1 MANKWIDAI
10 GTTLSS
16 YVIGLGTAGL
26 RLKNVAGG
34 LVARNK
40 ADTADMPITASLLNA
55 SGEAVRLNS
64 DAAGTGS
71 DRTYDIVRPTVQA
84 ANLSLLLPDK
94 GTDNFVLR
102 QKAGTAAG
110 VLELELAAPSATSY
124 IPDTTALVFGSTSP
138 VTMFTLPANAQII
151 AIDATIDTAFNGT
164 PSASIG
170 ITGTLS
176 KYLASN
182 QIDLTESA
190 GSTFNVTPGV
200 TPSGTAENLIITY
213 SAGGATAG
221 SARFLV
227 TYTVPA

>member
-1 MANKWIDAI
+1 VANKWFDGI
-10 GTTLSS
+10 GTTISS
-16 YVIGLGTAGL
+16 YVIGLGAAGL

-40 ADTADMPITASLLNA
+40 ADTADMPITASVLNA
-55 SGEAVRLNS
+55 SGESIRLNS

-71 DRTYDIVRPTVQA
+71 DRTYDIIRPAVQT

-110 VLELELAAPSATSY
+110 IFELELAAPSATSY
-124 IPDTTALVFGSTSP
+124 IPDTTSLVFGSTSP
-138 VTMFTLPANAQII
+138 VAMFTLPANAQVI
-151 AIDATIDTAFNGT
+151 ALDITIDTPFNGT
-164 PSASIG
+164 PSASVG
-170 ITGTLS
+170 IVGTLS

-182 QIDLTESA
+182 QIDLTEPA
-190 GSTFNVTPGV
+190 GVTFNVTPGV
-200 TPSGTAENLIITY
+200 APSATAESLIITY
-213 SAGGATAG
+213 AAGGATAG